1 MIIVSFGLSHY
12 SLSTTVNGLI
22 NHQVGDSII
31 AVNWE
36 THLCTMHNKISNFL
50 CFASLCAHLS
60 AISNNF
66 NCNDA
71 NKILGK

>member
-36 THLCTMHNKISNFL
+36 NLYILCTIRL
-50 CFASLCAHLS
+50 
-60 AISNNF
+60 AISYVSHLYVLIF
-66 NCNDA
+66 QQYRT
-71 NKILGK
+71 ILIAMTRTRS